1 MRARCLIFGLLL
13 LRAGTSIGG
22 ELLDR
27 MVASVNGHVVL
38 QSEWEDELRYESF
51 MAGRQIESLSS
62 ANGKAALDRLID
74 QELIVEQ
81 MRASEIKPPAAEEI
95 SQNLEEIKADYIR
108 DKNAEKW
115 NTVLSEY
122 ELTENDIRNHIAL
135 ELTQLRLIDA
145 RLRPS
150 IQIDAPAVADYYRG
164 QFLPELTR
172 SGAKQVT
179 LQQATPKIREIL
191 TQQQMNRMLASWLEG
206 LRSQAQIQ
214 WFVSES
220 AKPQGPSQ

>member
-1 MRARCLIFGLLL
+1 MRVRCLIFGLLL
-13 LRAGTSIGG
+13 LSAGTSLGG

-27 MVASVNGHVVL
+27 MVANVNGHVIL
-38 QSEWEDELRYESF
+38 QSDWEDELRYESL

-95 SQNLEEIKADYIR
+95 NQHLEEIKADYVR

-115 NTVLSEY
+115 NTALSEY
-122 ELTENDIRNHIAL
+122 ELTEDDIRNHIAL
-135 ELTQLRLIDA
+135 ELTQLRLVDA
-145 RLRPS
+145 HLRPS
-150 IQIDAPAVADYYRG
+150 IQIDAPAVADYYRN

-172 SGAKQVT
+172 SGAKQVS

-214 WFVSES
+214 TFASES
-220 AKPQGPSQ
+220 PKRQGPTQ